1 MTLLNRALISKQ
13 HRRRIADIQIV
24 FWITT
29 PRHLF
34 CLHIFLS
41 SITLLEIRAPASK
54 MRFFIPTQSLLL
66 LACIKEAFASPII
79 KEQRPL
85 LSGSSEDPYTPSYH
99 DQYDHKVDSVGDDL
113 DPLPYRNGDGASILG
128 PQNKDRTRQNPDLMR
143 PPTTDHGDMK
153 NMRWSYADSHVRIEV
168 RIV

>member
-1 MTLLNRALISKQ
+1 MR
-13 HRRRIADIQIV
+13 
-24 FWITT
+24 
-29 PRHLF
+29 
-34 CLHIFLS
+34 LS
-41 SITLLEIRAPASK
+41 VPARSC
-54 MRFFIPTQSLLL
+54 LL
-66 LACIKEAFASPII
+66 LASICSTFASPVK

-85 LSGSSEDPYTPSYH
+85 LSEWSKDPYTPAYY
-99 DQYDHKVDSVGDDL
+99 DRYDHKVDSVGDNL

-168 RIV
+168 REVDSVSCNQSNSGLGRRMDTTDDNS